1 MMRRRAKTRIAASIL
16 FEEQRVRP
24 MSKMARLVSLLVVV
38 IWLTGAIAGC
48 QPRTNRLPV
57 SGAITLNGQ
66 PLDGATIRFTS
77 IDGVK
82 SANGALVQA
91 GRFQIPKAKGLLPG
105 KYHVEINA
113 PDDKAPQVLVG
124 AGPGQ
129 PGIRTAPE
137 RVPDEY
143 NIKSKQTIEVKTG
156 GDNNFTFD
164 IVSGVN
170 KKM

>member
-1 MMRRRAKTRIAASIL
+1 
-16 FEEQRVRP
+16 
-24 MSKMARLVSLLVVV
+24 MSKRARLVSLLVMV

-82 SANGALVQA
+82 SANGALVRE
-91 GRFQIPKAKGLLPG
+91 GRFQIPKEKGLLPG
-105 KYHVEINA
+105 TYHIEISAPDNNA
-113 PDDKAPQVLVG
+113 PPILVG

-137 RVPDEY
+137 RVPAEF
-143 NIKSKQTIEVKTG
+143 NINSKQTIEVKTG

-164 IVSGVN
+164 IVSGAN
-170 KKM
+170 KGM

>member
-1 MMRRRAKTRIAASIL
+1 
-16 FEEQRVRP
+16 
-24 MSKMARLVSLLVVV
+24 MSRLAHLVPFLAM
-38 IWLTGAIAGC
+38 IICLTGAIAGC

-57 SGAITLNGQ
+57 SGDITLDGQ
-66 PLDGATIRFTS
+66 PLDGATIRFAS

-82 SANGALVQA
+82 SANGALVQG
-91 GRFQIPKAKGLLPG
+91 GRFHIAKEKGLLPG
-105 KYHVEINA
+105 TYHVEINA
-113 PDDKAPQVLVG
+113 PDNNAPQILVG

-137 RVPDEY
+137 RVPAEY